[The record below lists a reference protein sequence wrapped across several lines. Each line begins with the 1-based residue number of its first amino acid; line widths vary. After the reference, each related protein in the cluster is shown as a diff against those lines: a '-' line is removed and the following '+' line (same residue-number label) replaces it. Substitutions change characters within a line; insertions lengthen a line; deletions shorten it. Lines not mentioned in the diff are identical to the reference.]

1 MLSSAKLNGSGF
13 TFHGFDLCIRTEGE
27 YMKEK
32 EQHHIAAQR
41 VIDFANDRIEFT
53 DDEVAH
59 FDQCDRCNIAL
70 REMLRVSARVRSIL
84 QSRRQNRG
92 QFSRAA

>member
-1 MLSSAKLNGSGF
+1 
-13 TFHGFDLCIRTEGE
+13 
-27 YMKEK
+27 MKEK

-41 VIDFANDRIEFT
+41 VIDFADDRIEFT
-53 DDEVAH
+53 DDEAEH
-59 FDQCDRCNIAL
+59 FDQCDKCNVAL

-84 QSRRQNRG
+84 QSRRQSRG